1 MTNAKNRPESVDVA
15 LEELMPLIRECMA
28 KGQSVRFY
36 PHGVSMLPMLRPG
49 KDSVLLSPAPK
60 VLKKYDLVL
69 FQRRNGT
76 YALHR
81 IARAGQTYAL
91 VGDNQTRLEWGIRR
105 EQVIAIVSAYYRGE
119 KKHAVSQRGYRL
131 YCRIWPAVRRL
142 RRYARAAKRRIHQYM
157 KRWKQ

>member
-1 MTNAKNRPESVDVA
+1 MHEKERPESVDVA
-15 LEELMPLIRECMA
+15 LEEIMPLIRECMA

-49 KDSVLLSPAPK
+49 KDSVLLSAPPE
-60 VLKKYDLVL
+60 VLKKHDLVL

-81 IARAGQTYAL
+81 IVRAGQTYAL

-105 EQVIAIVSAYYRGE
+105 DQVIAIVSAYYRGE
-119 KKHAVSQRGYRL
+119 KEYAVSHAGYRL
-131 YCRIWPAVRRL
+131 YCRIWPAVRRIRRYMRGAGQKL
-142 RRYARAAKRRIHQYM
+142 RRSKKDER
-157 KRWKQ
+157 